1 MGKKISGIEVSKILY
16 EELRNY
22 LLTRENPIHVVDIS
36 IGDDFGGQMYSKMK
50 QKKIS
55 KETGIDFDSIHF
67 TDINKDKLESYLE
80 MLSKDPEITGIML
93 QLPLPGIL
101 KDYEREI
108 LDKISPTKDVDG
120 LTTSSIG
127 KLVLGEDTL
136 IPCTPKGIETLLHA
150 YEVPLEGKK
159 VAIINRSNIVGKPL
173 AHLML
178 QNNATPIICH
188 SKTRDLKEV
197 TGILKLVADVE
208 RIGDHAEDIYN
219 FATKLNHLPSK
230 HSEAV
235 DELAK
240 YVIEMLK
247 NSILAYI
254 NQDLGLA
261 NKVIDNSFLERC
273 RFTFSMTDVF
283 YLSTIKQERGTSYP
297 FARTFS
303 LGANITF

>member
-80 MLSKDPEITGIML
+80 MLSEDPEITGIML

-150 YEVPLEGKK
+150 YDVPLEGKK

-197 TGILKLVADVE
+197 TRESDIVVAALNKQEAITADFIKEGAVVIDVGVHRNE
-208 RIGDHAEDIYN
+208 EGKTVGDVDFASVYEKASLITPPTGGVGPMTICMLAYN
-219 FATKLNHLPSK
+219 SAKSVYGK
-230 HSEAV
+230 EV
-235 DELAK
+235 DEVLQQGIEKAK
-240 YVIEMLK
+240 VLT
-247 NSILAYI
+247 
-254 NQDLGLA
+254 
-261 NKVIDNSFLERC
+261 R
-273 RFTFSMTDVF
+273 
-283 YLSTIKQERGTSYP
+283 
-297 FARTFS
+297 
-303 LGANITF
+303 

>member
-80 MLSKDPEITGIML
+80 MLSKDSEITGIML

-150 YEVPLEGKK
+150 YDVPLEGKK

-197 TGILKLVADVE
+197 TRESDIVVAALNKQEAITADFIKEGAVVIDVGVHRNE
-208 RIGDHAEDIYN
+208 EGKTVGDVDFASVYEKASLITPPTGGVGPMTICMLAYN
-219 FATKLNHLPSK
+219 SAKSVYGK
-230 HSEAV
+230 EV
-235 DELAK
+235 DEVLQQGIEKAK
-240 YVIEMLK
+240 VLT
-247 NSILAYI
+247 
-254 NQDLGLA
+254 
-261 NKVIDNSFLERC
+261 R
-273 RFTFSMTDVF
+273 
-283 YLSTIKQERGTSYP
+283 
-297 FARTFS
+297 
-303 LGANITF
+303 

>member
-55 KETGIDFDSIHF
+55 KETGIDFESIHF
-67 TDINKDKLESYLE
+67 TDINKDKLESYIE
-80 MLSKDPEITGIML
+80 MLSKDSEITGIML

-150 YEVPLEGKK
+150 YDVPLEGKK

-197 TGILKLVADVE
+197 TRESDIVVAALNKQEAITADFIKEGAVVIDVGVHRNE
-208 RIGDHAEDIYN
+208 EGKTVGDVDFASVYEKSSLITPPTGGVGPMTICMLAYN
-219 FATKLNHLPSK
+219 SAKSVYGK
-230 HSEAV
+230 EV
-235 DELAK
+235 DEVLQQGIEKAK
-240 YVIEMLK
+240 VLTK
-247 NSILAYI
+247 
-254 NQDLGLA
+254 
-261 NKVIDNSFLERC
+261 
-273 RFTFSMTDVF
+273 
-283 YLSTIKQERGTSYP
+283 
-297 FARTFS
+297 
-303 LGANITF
+303 

>member
-16 EELRNY
+16 AELRNY

-150 YEVPLEGKK
+150 YDVPLEGKK

-197 TGILKLVADVE
+197 TRESDIVVAALNKQEAITADFIKEGAVVIDVGVHRNE
-208 RIGDHAEDIYN
+208 EGKTVGDVDFASVYEKSSLITPPTGGVGPMTICMLAYN
-219 FATKLNHLPSK
+219 SAKSVYGK
-230 HSEAV
+230 EV
-235 DELAK
+235 DEVLQQGIEKAK
-240 YVIEMLK
+240 VLT
-247 NSILAYI
+247 
-254 NQDLGLA
+254 
-261 NKVIDNSFLERC
+261 R
-273 RFTFSMTDVF
+273 
-283 YLSTIKQERGTSYP
+283 
-297 FARTFS
+297 
-303 LGANITF
+303 

>member
-16 EELRNY
+16 AELRNY

-67 TDINKDKLESYLE
+67 TDINKDKLESYIE
-80 MLSKDPEITGIML
+80 MLSKDSEITGIML

-150 YEVPLEGKK
+150 YDVPLEGKK

-197 TGILKLVADVE
+197 TRESDIVVAALNKQEAITADFIKEGAVVIDVGVHRNE
-208 RIGDHAEDIYN
+208 EGKTVGDVDFASVYEKSSLITPPTGGVGPMTICMLAYN
-219 FATKLNHLPSK
+219 SAKSVYGK
-230 HSEAV
+230 EV
-235 DELAK
+235 DEVLQQGIEKAK
-240 YVIEMLK
+240 VLT
-247 NSILAYI
+247 
-254 NQDLGLA
+254 
-261 NKVIDNSFLERC
+261 R
-273 RFTFSMTDVF
+273 
-283 YLSTIKQERGTSYP
+283 
-297 FARTFS
+297 
-303 LGANITF
+303 

>member
-1 MGKKISGIEVSKILY
+1 MGKKISGIDVRKILY

-55 KETGIDFDSIHF
+55 KETGIDFESIHF
-67 TDINKDKLESYLE
+67 TDINKDKLESYIE
-80 MLSKDPEITGIML
+80 MLSKDSEITGIML

-150 YEVPLEGKK
+150 YDVPLEGKK

-197 TGILKLVADVE
+197 TRESDIVVAALNKQEAITADFIKEGAVVIDVGVHRNE
-208 RIGDHAEDIYN
+208 EGKTVGDVDFASVYEKSSLITPPTGGVGPMTICMLAYN
-219 FATKLNHLPSK
+219 SAKSVYGK
-230 HSEAV
+230 EV
-235 DELAK
+235 DEVLQQGIEKAK
-240 YVIEMLK
+240 VLTK
-247 NSILAYI
+247 
-254 NQDLGLA
+254 
-261 NKVIDNSFLERC
+261 
-273 RFTFSMTDVF
+273 
-283 YLSTIKQERGTSYP
+283 
-297 FARTFS
+297 
-303 LGANITF
+303 

>member
-93 QLPLPGIL
+93 QLPLPGTL

-150 YEVPLEGKK
+150 YDVPLEGKK

-197 TGILKLVADVE
+197 TRESDIVVAALNKQEAITADFIKEGAVVIDVGVHRNE
-208 RIGDHAEDIYN
+208 EGKTVGDVDFASVYEKSSLITPPTGGVGPMTICMLAYN
-219 FATKLNHLPSK
+219 SAKSVYGK
-230 HSEAV
+230 EV
-235 DELAK
+235 DEVLQQGIEKAK
-240 YVIEMLK
+240 VLT
-247 NSILAYI
+247 
-254 NQDLGLA
+254 
-261 NKVIDNSFLERC
+261 R
-273 RFTFSMTDVF
+273 
-283 YLSTIKQERGTSYP
+283 
-297 FARTFS
+297 
-303 LGANITF
+303 

>member
-80 MLSKDPEITGIML
+80 MLSKDSEITGIML

-197 TGILKLVADVE
+197 TRESDIVVAALNKQEAITADFIKEGAVVIDVGVHRNE
-208 RIGDHAEDIYN
+208 EGETVGDVDFASVYEKASLITPPTGGVGPMTICMLAYN
-219 FATKLNHLPSK
+219 SAKSVYGK
-230 HSEAV
+230 EV
-235 DELAK
+235 DEVLQQGIEKAK
-240 YVIEMLK
+240 VLT
-247 NSILAYI
+247 
-254 NQDLGLA
+254 
-261 NKVIDNSFLERC
+261 R
-273 RFTFSMTDVF
+273 
-283 YLSTIKQERGTSYP
+283 
-297 FARTFS
+297 
-303 LGANITF
+303 

>member
-80 MLSKDPEITGIML
+80 MLSKDSEITGIML

-159 VAIINRSNIVGKPL
+159 VAIINRSNIVGKPF

-197 TGILKLVADVE
+197 TRESDIVVAALNKQEAITADFIKEGAVVIDVGVHRNE
-208 RIGDHAEDIYN
+208 EGETIGDVDFASVYEKASLITPPTGGVGPMTICMLAYN
-219 FATKLNHLPSK
+219 SAKSVYGK
-230 HSEAV
+230 EV
-235 DELAK
+235 DEVLQQGIEKAK
-240 YVIEMLK
+240 VLT
-247 NSILAYI
+247 
-254 NQDLGLA
+254 
-261 NKVIDNSFLERC
+261 R
-273 RFTFSMTDVF
+273 
-283 YLSTIKQERGTSYP
+283 
-297 FARTFS
+297 
-303 LGANITF
+303 

>member
-93 QLPLPGIL
+93 QLPLPGTL
-101 KDYEREI
+101 KNYEREI

-197 TGILKLVADVE
+197 TRESDIVVAALNKQEAITADFIKEGAVVIDVGVHRNE
-208 RIGDHAEDIYN
+208 EGKTVGDVDFASVYEKSSLITPPTGGVGPMTICMLAYN
-219 FATKLNHLPSK
+219 SAKSVYGK
-230 HSEAV
+230 EV
-235 DELAK
+235 DEVLQQGIEKAK
-240 YVIEMLK
+240 VLT
-247 NSILAYI
+247 
-254 NQDLGLA
+254 
-261 NKVIDNSFLERC
+261 R
-273 RFTFSMTDVF
+273 
-283 YLSTIKQERGTSYP
+283 
-297 FARTFS
+297 
-303 LGANITF
+303 

>member
-67 TDINKDKLESYLE
+67 TDINKDKLESYIE
-80 MLSKDPEITGIML
+80 MLSKDSEITGIML
-93 QLPLPGIL
+93 QLPLPGTL

-150 YEVPLEGKK
+150 YDVPLEGKK

-197 TGILKLVADVE
+197 TRESDIVVAALNKQEAITADFIKEGAVVIDVGVHRNE
-208 RIGDHAEDIYN
+208 EGKTVGDVDFASVYEKSSLITPPTGGVGPMTICMLAYN
-219 FATKLNHLPSK
+219 SAKSVYGK
-230 HSEAV
+230 EV
-235 DELAK
+235 DEVLQQGIEKAK
-240 YVIEMLK
+240 VLT
-247 NSILAYI
+247 
-254 NQDLGLA
+254 
-261 NKVIDNSFLERC
+261 R
-273 RFTFSMTDVF
+273 
-283 YLSTIKQERGTSYP
+283 
-297 FARTFS
+297 
-303 LGANITF
+303 

>member
-22 LLTRENPIHVVDIS
+22 LLTRESPIHVVDIS

-67 TDINKDKLESYLE
+67 TGINKDKLENYLE
-80 MLSKDPEITGIML
+80 KLSKDPEITGIML
-93 QLPLPGIL
+93 QLPLPGTL

-197 TGILKLVADVE
+197 TRESDIVVAALNKQEAITADFIKEGAVVIDVGVHRNE
-208 RIGDHAEDIYN
+208 EGKTVGDVDFASVYEKSSLITPPTGGVGPMTICMLAYN
-219 FATKLNHLPSK
+219 SAKSVYGK
-230 HSEAV
+230 EV
-235 DELAK
+235 DEVLQQGIEKAK
-240 YVIEMLK
+240 VLT
-247 NSILAYI
+247 
-254 NQDLGLA
+254 
-261 NKVIDNSFLERC
+261 R
-273 RFTFSMTDVF
+273 
-283 YLSTIKQERGTSYP
+283 
-297 FARTFS
+297 
-303 LGANITF
+303 

>member
-150 YEVPLEGKK
+150 YDVPLEGKK

-197 TGILKLVADVE
+197 TRESDIVVAALNKQEAITADFIKEGAVVIDVGVHRNE
-208 RIGDHAEDIYN
+208 EGKTVGDVDFASVYEKSSLITPPTGGVGPMTICMLAYN
-219 FATKLNHLPSK
+219 SAKSVYGK
-230 HSEAV
+230 EV
-235 DELAK
+235 DEVLQQGIEKAK
-240 YVIEMLK
+240 VLT
-247 NSILAYI
+247 
-254 NQDLGLA
+254 
-261 NKVIDNSFLERC
+261 R
-273 RFTFSMTDVF
+273 
-283 YLSTIKQERGTSYP
+283 
-297 FARTFS
+297 
-303 LGANITF
+303 

>member
-80 MLSKDPEITGIML
+80 MLSKDPKITGIML

-150 YEVPLEGKK
+150 YDVPLEGKK

-197 TGILKLVADVE
+197 TRESDIVVAALNKQEAITADFIKEGAVVIDVGVHRNE
-208 RIGDHAEDIYN
+208 EGKTVGDVDFASVYEKSSLITPPTGGVGPMTICMLAYN
-219 FATKLNHLPSK
+219 SAKSVYGK
-230 HSEAV
+230 EV
-235 DELAK
+235 DEVLQQGIEKAK
-240 YVIEMLK
+240 VLT
-247 NSILAYI
+247 
-254 NQDLGLA
+254 
-261 NKVIDNSFLERC
+261 R
-273 RFTFSMTDVF
+273 
-283 YLSTIKQERGTSYP
+283 
-297 FARTFS
+297 
-303 LGANITF
+303 

>member
-55 KETGIDFDSIHF
+55 KEIGIDFDSIHF

-93 QLPLPGIL
+93 QLPLPGTL
-101 KDYEREI
+101 KNYEREI

-150 YEVPLEGKK
+150 YDVPLEGKK

-197 TGILKLVADVE
+197 TRESDIVVAALNKQEAITADFIKEGAVVIDVGVHRNE
-208 RIGDHAEDIYN
+208 EGKTVGDVDFASVYEKSSLITPPTGGVGPMTICMLAYN
-219 FATKLNHLPSK
+219 SAKSVYGK
-230 HSEAV
+230 EV
-235 DELAK
+235 DEVLQQGIEKAK
-240 YVIEMLK
+240 VLT
-247 NSILAYI
+247 
-254 NQDLGLA
+254 
-261 NKVIDNSFLERC
+261 R
-273 RFTFSMTDVF
+273 
-283 YLSTIKQERGTSYP
+283 
-297 FARTFS
+297 
-303 LGANITF
+303 

>member
-93 QLPLPGIL
+93 QLPLPGTL
-101 KDYEREI
+101 KNYEREI

-150 YEVPLEGKK
+150 YDVPLEGKK

-197 TGILKLVADVE
+197 TRESDIVVAALNKQEAITADFIKEGAVVIDVGVHRNE
-208 RIGDHAEDIYN
+208 EGKTVGDVDFASVYEKSSLITPPTGGVGPMTICMLAYN
-219 FATKLNHLPSK
+219 SAKSVYGK
-230 HSEAV
+230 EV
-235 DELAK
+235 DEVLQQGIEKAK
-240 YVIEMLK
+240 VLT
-247 NSILAYI
+247 
-254 NQDLGLA
+254 
-261 NKVIDNSFLERC
+261 R
-273 RFTFSMTDVF
+273 
-283 YLSTIKQERGTSYP
+283 
-297 FARTFS
+297 
-303 LGANITF
+303 